1 MGRLYTKGLV
11 DDIKTYGHPGRF
23 SKVTKWT
30 GGRTFFTSSTSASVN
45 RGPGYGAGAV
55 IISGSKS
62 NFDQEAYIKMTGGG
76 AILIKDLATTDAA
89 DAQSQMFMNYQLLKY
104 QEVRQEILLH
114 EHLLQI
120 KELNLYTPVL
130 YMYYTKTQE
139 YHNKI

>member
-89 DAQSQMFMNYQLLKY
+89 DAQSQMFYELSVAEISGCAAGNSVTRASAPNKGV
-104 QEVRQEILLH
+104 EVVHTGVVYVLH
-114 EHLLQI
+114 
-120 KELNLYTPVL
+120 KNARVS
-130 YMYYTKTQE
+130 
-139 YHNKI
+139 